1 METENIINTPDFLN
15 LINNY
20 GNIYLDY
27 NNHIEIINHGK
38 LDGNT
43 IKIITY
49 KELLMELSSF
59 DDNNLN
65 YFINN
70 GLDKN
75 TNPKGNITLIIT
87 NNKNKTKMES
97 YDFSYINE
105 DKKIYY
111 DIPYYHKHV
120 PEGFSIFCTDEELDL
135 VIKHVNQ
142 NDSKSKTKFK
152 KKKENIIFEPEP
164 SKKNFICQLCRS
176 RFNNYKEHIISEIH
190 LENIKKHKK
199 SFNYLSSTFKRI
211 INNNF
216 NISKE
221 NSSNIKS
228 FSNQLSDDIKD
239 LIVFSPQNFK
249 KYIGKQTYNLRIK
262 NNSSFEKDDNSYLN
276 YLISSS
282 KNKGIKIIKNENEFE
297 TPQKQ
302 TFSISSSTIK
312 NMISLFDEVS
322 DTNKIIIY
330 NKKNNKRKR
339 DEDDNLFYDQ
349 SNQKNKRIKLYN

>member
-1 METENIINTPDFLN
+1 
-15 LINNY
+15 
-20 GNIYLDY
+20 
-27 NNHIEIINHGK
+27 
-38 LDGNT
+38 
-43 IKIITY
+43 
-49 KELLMELSSF
+49 MELSSF
-59 DDNNLN
+59 ENKSLN
-65 YFINN
+65 YFFER
-70 GLDKN
+70 GLNKN
-75 TNPKGNITLIIT
+75 IHPNANITLILTTIR
-87 NNKNKTKMES
+87 NKTKLETH
-97 YDFSYINE
+97 DFAYKDDN
-105 DKKIYY
+105 KKLVF
-111 DIPYYHKHV
+111 DIPYYHKNV
-120 PEGFSIFCTDEELDL
+120 PEGFSVFCTDEEFDL
-135 VIKHVNQ
+135 VMNYI
-142 NDSKSKTKFK
+142 
-152 KKKENIIFEPEP
+152 KKKESSSYHKSKIKEKEREKENNINIISEPEP

-282 KNKGIKIIKNENEFE
+282 KKKGIKIIKNENDFE

-302 TFSISSSTIK
+302 TFSIASSTIK

-339 DEDDNLFYDQ
+339 DEDDDLFYDQ